1 MARRLLSVWHGVW
14 GVPKPSSKPRLRPE
28 LSSSIASEGDS
39 TLNRLTTTAIAAAAL
54 SLFAGSAF
62 AEISATATAQ
72 SHTAVLASIAVTK
85 TSDLDFGNIVRP
97 AAAAGTGSVSID
109 AASNTVVAQSPVST
123 LGGTTSHAAFGVS
136 GEPGKTFSISLAGG
150 SNTFNLTSNAA
161 GAVAIPV
168 TLSTPAATGTLDAT
182 AGTATVP
189 VGGSFTVTGATV
201 TGAYTGSFDLT
212 VQYN

>member
-14 GVPKPSSKPRLRPE
+14 GVPKPNSKPRLRPE
-28 LSSSIASEGDS
+28 LSIIHRLLRGFN
-39 TLNRLTTTAIAAAAL
+39 LNRFTTTALAAAAL
-54 SLFAGSAF
+54 SLLAGSAF
-62 AEISATATAQ
+62 AESSATATAQ
-72 SHTAVLASIAVTK
+72 SHTAVLASIAVSK

-97 AAAAGTGSVSID
+97 AATAGSGTVTIAATSD
-109 AASNTVVAQSPVST
+109 TVVATSPVST
-123 LGGTTSHAAFGVS
+123 QGGTTSHAVFGVS
-136 GEPGKTFSISLAGG
+136 GEPGKTFSVSIPTS
-150 SNTFNLTSNAA
+150 FNLTSQAA
-161 GAVAIPV
+161 GATAIPV
-168 TLSTPAATGTLDAT
+168 TLSTPATSGTLDST